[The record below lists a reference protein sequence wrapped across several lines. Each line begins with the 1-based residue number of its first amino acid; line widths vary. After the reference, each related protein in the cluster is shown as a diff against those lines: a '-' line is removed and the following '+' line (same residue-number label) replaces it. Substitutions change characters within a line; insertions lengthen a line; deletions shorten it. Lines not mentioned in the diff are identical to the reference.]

1 MDCRVI
7 PSYNLD
13 EIIKEV
19 EDIAYKMSHK
29 LSVEIDIEPVYRLDA
44 PESTSINAPVVKA
57 LSKAIEQVKGK
68 KALPKGIGGGTV
80 AAFFRKK
87 KLPAVVWSTVS
98 DTAHKPNE
106 YCLISNIIEDA
117 KVFAYLMMQA
127 HKF

>member
-57 LSKAIEQVKGK
+57 LSKAIEQV
-68 KALPKGIGGGTV
+68 
-80 AAFFRKK
+80 
-87 KLPAVVWSTVS
+87 
-98 DTAHKPNE
+98 
-106 YCLISNIIEDA
+106 
-117 KVFAYLMMQA
+117 
-127 HKF
+127 